1 VLLQL
6 QELQHEFQ
14 LTYLFISHGMPM
26 VAQVAN
32 HISAMGAG
40 LLLNQARLSAFL
52 TNRSSPI
59 PRKLLAAVPDVPWPS
74 QV

>member
-1 VLLQL
+1 
-6 QELQHEFQ
+6 
-14 LTYLFISHGMPM
+14 M